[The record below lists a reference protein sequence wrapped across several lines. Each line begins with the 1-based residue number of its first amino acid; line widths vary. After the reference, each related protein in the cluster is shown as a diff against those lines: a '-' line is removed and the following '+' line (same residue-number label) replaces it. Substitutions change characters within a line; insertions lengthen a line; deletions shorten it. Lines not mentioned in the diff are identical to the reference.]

1 MTTAATT
8 LEIRRALAEPAAGDP
23 QLDALADSVVEIA
36 GLPVDVW
43 AVAATLESRGVRDV
57 DAVKR
62 YGHRDVFDL
71 ADDVYE
77 LCLRRAPEP
86 EPEVVERPSGR
97 AAAGTLAK
105 RMARGAFFFV
115 PLGLQIVA
123 LVLFGYS
130 QWASVHFN
138 GAQASVIG
146 MAAALS
152 FIVTGGFVQGLG
164 YLGPQFR
171 EPGKFRLAERVT
183 WSTLAFGMAGA
194 LLFGG
199 LLFCVQAA
207 VSAYPA
213 GLFRVGLVYY
223 VLMATLWLANAAL
236 YMLRHYVAM
245 VVATV
250 VGIAAVVALHGG
262 AGLGIYASQW
272 LGLGT
277 SVVISLGWVGVVL
290 HRQAAATRGDL
301 RLARLPPRAA
311 LVRAVAPFFAWGAL
325 YFLLLLSD
333 RFVGW
338 SVGNF
343 ALPVWFRVP
352 YELGLDWALVAVV
365 ASLAFLEQTV
375 EEFAARIVPLEE
387 RVPARDARRLHLEL
401 TRFYVRNL
409 AACLGLAVAGI
420 AVAWLVLRGL
430 AADGGLG
437 AVGKQVRGAVTP
449 AVFGWGALGYAL
461 LAWGLLNATFLFS
474 LMRPWHVAKAIA
486 VAVVVDVGVG
496 LWLSRSGP
504 YWHSVI
510 GLACGAAVFAG
521 VTTVLTLRALRRADY
536 LYFAAY

>member
-1 MTTAATT
+1 MAAAATT
-8 LEIRRALAEPAAGDP
+8 LEIRRALATPAADDA

-36 GLPVDVW
+36 GVPVDVW

-62 YGHRDVFDL
+62 YGRRDVFDL
-71 ADDVYE
+71 ADEVYE
-77 LCLRRAPEP
+77 RCLQRAPEP
-86 EPEVVERPSGR
+86 QPQAVQRPSRR
-97 AAAGTLAK
+97 AAAVTLAK

-123 LVLFGYS
+123 LVLF
-130 QWASVHFN
+130 VHFN

-152 FIVTGGFVQGLG
+152 FVVTGGFVQALG

-183 WSTLAFGMAGA
+183 WSTLGLGMAGA

-199 LLFCVQAA
+199 LVFCVQAA

-213 GLFRVGLVYY
+213 GLFRVGLLYY
-223 VLMATLWLANAAL
+223 ALMASLWLADAAL
-236 YMLRHYVAM
+236 YMLCRYVAM

-272 LGLGT
+272 LGLGI
-277 SVVISLGWVGVVL
+277 SVVISLGWIGVVL
-290 HRQAAATRGDL
+290 HRQAVTTRGDL
-301 RLARLPPRAA
+301 RLARLPRRAA

-338 SVGNF
+338 STGNF

-375 EEFAARIVPLEE
+375 EEFATRIVPIEE
-387 RVPARDARRLHLEL
+387 RVPARDARGLHLEL
-401 TRFYVRNL
+401 TRFYLRNL
-409 AACLGLAVAGI
+409 AACLTLAVGGI
-420 AVAWLVLRGL
+420 AVAWFVLRGL

-437 AVGKQVRGAVTP
+437 AVGAQVRGAVTP

-474 LMRPWHVAKAIA
+474 LLRPWHVAKAIA
-486 VAVVVDVGVG
+486 VAVV
-496 LWLSRSGP
+496 
-504 YWHSVI
+504 
-510 GLACGAAVFAG
+510 ACGSVGPGRTGTA
-521 VTTVLTLRALRRADY
+521 
-536 LYFAAY
+536 